1 MCAVF
6 TLTTYICTYFIVFS
20 FILLKRE
27 NCIVILE
34 WKLHPGLFI
43 RFRDIQLQQFI
54 SIKEVQRL
62 SLDTQ
67 TMHTTSFY
75 FQLLAE
81 INQFLCN

>member
-34 WKLHPGLFI
+34 ARPGLFI
-43 RFRDIQLQQFI
+43 RFRDIQLQRFI

-62 SLDTQ
+62 SVDTQ